1 MSISRSSWRVM
12 RSEREDSRF
21 SRAENGLRWSLLGLT
36 LALPCL
42 TGFATSYL
50 LILLAA
56 VGAGFLFARRIG
68 MVFDRPAQ
76 LFFAAFT
83 AIAIL
88 FALSARQPADM
99 LFAFNFTAFL
109 IYAPLAA
116 LFGRAAGPINAEI
129 VARLALLGTAI
140 GLMISVVEVFLLGTG
155 RAGIGITDTIRL
167 GDTALL
173 LGFLALMGLLV
184 RQDGGR
190 FLYLLGPAL
199 ALPVVLLTGARG
211 AMLAFPALSV
221 AAALILIRRRWT
233 AVAPAG
239 ALVLVI
245 VAAALLTDFFGNA
258 RLQSMFEVF
267 RDIAAGNALADE
279 SVRIRIELY
288 KAGWAAFQQS
298 PLFGHGWAGL
308 MRSVE
313 PFLADA
319 DKIHATLPHLH
330 NDVLNFAV
338 FGGIAG
344 VAVYLLLIAMPIAFC
359 LWSPRDG
366 QYRARLFGS
375 ILLVVGYV
383 VMGLP
388 DTMLS
393 FELHTALYV
402 ALVAILLAFCR
413 DRSPPSSSNIAATR
427 R

>member
-1 MSISRSSWRVM
+1 M
-12 RSEREDSRF
+12 RR
-21 SRAENGLRWSLLGLT
+21 GLLAVT
-36 LALPCL
+36 LAVPCL
-42 TGFATSYL
+42 TGFATSYI

-56 VGAGFLFARRIG
+56 LTAALLLFRRIG
-68 MVFDRPAQ
+68 MAFDAPATIF
-76 LFFAAFT
+76 LAGFAG
-83 AIAIL
+83 IAVL
-88 FALSARQPADM
+88 FAFSAKQPTDM

-109 IYAPLAA
+109 IYAPLAT
-116 LFGRAAGPINAEI
+116 LLGRAAAPGNSEI

-140 GLMISVVEVFLLGTG
+140 GLVISLVDVFVLATG
-155 RAGIGITDTIRL
+155 RAGIGIGITDTIRL

-173 LGFLALMGLLV
+173 LGFLAPMGLLA

-211 AMLAFPALSV
+211 AMLAFPVLSA
-221 AAALILIRRRWT
+221 AAALIVIRRRWAAAAAGG
-233 AVAPAG
+233 AV
-239 ALVLVI
+239 VLVI
-245 VAAALLTDFFGNA
+245 VAAALLTDSFGNA
-258 RLQSMFEVF
+258 RLQSIFRVF
-267 RDIAAGNALADE
+267 RDIAAGNAVADE
-279 SVRIRIELY
+279 AVRIRLELY

-308 MRSVE
+308 MNSAE

-319 DKIHATLPHLH
+319 DKVQATLPHLH
-330 NDVLNFAV
+330 NEVLNFAV

-344 VAVYLLLIAMPIAFC
+344 VAIYLMLIAMPIVFC
-359 LWSPRDG
+359 LRSPRDG

-375 ILLVVGYV
+375 IILVVGYV

-402 ALVAILLAFCR
+402 ALVAILLAYCR
-413 DRSPPSSSNIAATR
+413 DRETAR
-427 R
+427 